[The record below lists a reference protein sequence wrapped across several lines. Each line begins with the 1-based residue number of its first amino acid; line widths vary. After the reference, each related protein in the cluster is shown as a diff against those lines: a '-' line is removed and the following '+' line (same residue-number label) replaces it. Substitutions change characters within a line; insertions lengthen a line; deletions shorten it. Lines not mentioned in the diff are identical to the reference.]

1 MDTRQPVLNQRSKAE
16 FLLVV
21 TTFIWGSTFVI
32 VKGALLDASPFPFLA
47 IRFTLA
53 GLLMWLVMGRG
64 RIDRQALV
72 PSLVLGILLFA
83 GYAFQTWGLTSTTP
97 SKSAFITGFSVI
109 LVPLISLFHGYR
121 LHAANL
127 GGAGLGL
134 LGLYFLVLPSGLN
147 AVNRGDLLTLFGAI
161 SFAVHIVLVGAYT
174 RRFSVQHLAPGQI
187 LVVGII
193 ATLAVP
199 IGPAWVVHWTSRLVF
214 ALAVTAIFATGF
226 AFGIQVWAQQYTP
239 PAYTALIFALEPVFA
254 ALTSRLVTGEHLGGK
269 VLFGSALILL
279 GMVISEMWGGAA
291 PAPVEG

>member
-1 MDTRQPVLNQRSKAE
+1 LSQRSKAE
-16 FLLVV
+16 ILLVV

-47 IRFTLA
+47 VRFTVA

-64 RIDRQALV
+64 RLDRQALL

-97 SKSAFITGFSVI
+97 SKSAFITGVSVI

-121 LHAANL
+121 LRAANL
-127 GGAGLGL
+127 SGAGLGL
-134 LGLYFLVLPSGLN
+134 LGLYFLVLPSGLD

-174 RRFSVQHLAPGQI
+174 RRFSFQHLAPGQI
-187 LVVGII
+187 LVVGIV

-199 IGPAWVVHWTSRLVF
+199 IGPAWVVHWSGRLIF

-239 PAYTALIFALEPVFA
+239 PAHTALIFALEPVFA
-254 ALTSRLVTGEHLGGK
+254 ALTSRLATGEHLGGK
-269 VLFGSALILL
+269 VLVGSALILA
-279 GMVISEMWGGAA
+279 GMIISEMWGGAA

>member
-1 MDTRQPVLNQRSKAE
+1 MSQRSKAE
-16 FLLVV
+16 ILLVV

-47 IRFTLA
+47 IRFILA

-64 RIDRQALV
+64 RLDRQALV

-83 GYAFQTWGLTSTTP
+83 GFAFQTWGLTSTTP
-97 SKSAFITGFSVI
+97 SKSAFITGVSVI

-121 LHAANL
+121 LRAANL
-127 GGAGLGL
+127 SGAGLGL
-134 LGLYFLVLPSGLN
+134 LGLYFLVLPSGLG

-174 RRFSVQHLAPGQI
+174 HRFSFQHLAPGQI
-187 LVVGII
+187 LVVGIV

-199 IGPAWVVHWTSRLVF
+199 IGPAWVVHWSGRLIF

-239 PAYTALIFALEPVFA
+239 PAHTALIFALEPVFA
-254 ALTSRLVTGEHLGGK
+254 ALTSRLVIGEHLGGK
-269 VLFGSALILL
+269 VLVGSALILA

>member
-1 MDTRQPVLNQRSKAE
+1 LSQRSKAE
-16 FLLVV
+16 ILLVV

-47 IRFTLA
+47 IRFILA

-64 RIDRQALV
+64 RLDRQALL

-83 GYAFQTWGLTSTTP
+83 GFAFQTWGLTSTTP
-97 SKSAFITGFSVI
+97 SKSAFITGVSVI

-121 LHAANL
+121 LRGANL

-134 LGLYFLVLPSGLN
+134 LGLYFLVLPSGLG

-161 SFAVHIVLVGAYT
+161 SFAVHIMLVGAYT
-174 RRFSVQHLAPGQI
+174 RRFSFQHLAPGQI
-187 LVVGII
+187 LVVGIV

-199 IGPAWVVHWTSRLVF
+199 IGPAWVVHWTGRLIF

-226 AFGIQVWAQQYTP
+226 AFGVQVWAQQYTP
-239 PAYTALIFALEPVFA
+239 PAHTALIFALEPVFA

-269 VLFGSALILL
+269 VLVGSGLILA